1 MTKTFKCNFYKE
13 TDKIEIDRNSRDIAL
28 RPSGEE
34 HGKPWKG
41 LIYLKPEDA
50 VDMANHLKQLASE
63 LGVEEPEVPCSED
76 MVEVTSMETVQTKVT
91 AEQIDEIMRKAKV
104 LVSTEFEKCTVV
116 TVKLPNGF
124 TITESSGCVDVANY
138 DVKLGTEI
146 CLKKIRNKVWEL
158 EGYALQKRLSDM
170 GVL

>member
-1 MTKTFKCNFYKE
+1 MKSIYKCNATRSDSMEVGKYTVDKE
-13 TDKIEIDRNSRDIAL
+13 IRLTSVVGGRRGS
-28 RPSGEE
+28 
-34 HGKPWKG
+34 
-41 LIYLKPEDA
+41 IYLTPHDA
-50 VDMANHLKQLASE
+50 VE
-63 LGVEEPEVPCSED
+63 LGSKLQSLAAELGYGTPCTD
-76 MVEVTSMETVQTKVT
+76 TVEVASKEPIETKVT
-91 AEQIDEIMRKAKV
+91 AEQIDAIMRKAKV

-170 GVL
+170 GVM

>member
-1 MTKTFKCNFYKE
+1 MKSIYKCNSIASDFMEVGKYTPDKE
-13 TDKIEIDRNSRDIAL
+13 IRLTSVV
-28 RPSGEE
+28 SGRRSS
-34 HGKPWKG
+34 
-41 LIYLKPEDA
+41 IYLTPSNA
-50 VDMANHLKQLASE
+50 VEMGSKLQSLAAE
-63 LGVEEPEVPCSED
+63 FGHCVPCTTD
-76 MVEVTSMETVQTKVT
+76 TVEVASKEPLQTKVT
-91 AEQIDEIMRKAKV
+91 AEQIDAIMRKAKV

-138 DVKLGTEI
+138 NVKLGTDI

-170 GVL
+170 GVM